1 MTTYTAKIGEI
12 VIGKAGDQ
20 LQAVALGSCVGLVV
34 YDPKFKV
41 AALAHILLP
50 EKNRFSKP
58 GPPGKYGT
66 EATVEAIKHVISRG
80 GLRENLVAKIA
91 GGAKMFE
98 SLTSGSNMD
107 IGSRNIAAV
116 TRALQDNGIKVLARD
131 VGENQGRTIIFDVAT
146 STLEIKQ
153 ANGSIVKRI

>member
-1 MTTYTAKIGEI
+1 MALFTAKIGEI
-12 VIGKAGDQ
+12 VVGKKGDQ
-20 LQAVALGSCVGLVV
+20 LQALALGSCIGLVV
-34 YDPKFKV
+34 YDPKLKV

-50 EKNRFSKP
+50 EKNKFSKP

-66 EATVEAIKHVISRG
+66 EATGESIKTVVSRG

-107 IGSRNIAAV
+107 IGSRNVASV
-116 TRALQDNGIKVLARD
+116 TKSLGEHGIKILARD
-131 VGENQGRTIIFDVAT
+131 VGENQGRTIIFDVNSSLLRIKKGNGT
-146 STLEIKQ
+146 ILKTL
-153 ANGSIVKRI
+153 